1 MGEFDLLGLV
11 FNPILKFSILHE
23 SSSPQFAPSVHL
35 NISVSLRLSD
45 WCFCVLQGKLTSQG
59 KLLQQETFFVTE
71 QDSGV
76 LSRSKERRVFL
87 FEQIVI
93 FSELLRKGSTTPV
106 YQFKKSI
113 KVTAPL
119 LVM

>member
-45 WCFCVLQGKLTSQG
+45 
-59 KLLQQETFFVTE
+59 
-71 QDSGV
+71 
-76 LSRSKERRVFL
+76 
-87 FEQIVI
+87 
-93 FSELLRKGSTTPV
+93 
-106 YQFKKSI
+106 
-113 KVTAPL
+113 
-119 LVM
+119 

>member
-1 MGEFDLLGLV
+1 M
-11 FNPILKFSILHE
+11 
-23 SSSPQFAPSVHL
+23 
-35 NISVSLRLSD
+35 SLYV
-45 WCFCVLQGKLTSQG
+45 CVLQGKLTSQG

-93 FSELLRKGSTTPV
+93 FSELLRKGSSTPG

-113 KVTAPL
+113 KVTASL
-119 LVM
+119 LVMEFVQCCFKPNVYYMYARVYIQCV